1 MLKSKKLSNNINCKF
16 LILNNKKFLIFTAKN
31 FIPQLDIY
39 IVLPLY
45 IKIQKKDQNLNFLL
59 KDPKNIKNFNGFMSY
74 FDSLLYGFRLPLK
87 KTLLLRGLGLK
98 GLLTS
103 NILQLKLGYSHIIS
117 INVNTKVFNFIIGKN
132 FISIFSYNKGLVGNF
147 VKNLYKLKKAD
158 PYKGRGIVLK
168 NKPIVLK
175 IIKKS

>member
-1 MLKSKKLSNNINCKF
+1 MLKSKKLPDNINCKF
-16 LILNNKKFLIFTAKN
+16 LILNNKKVLIFTSEN
-31 FIPQLDIY
+31 FIPQLNIY

-45 IKIQKKDQNLNFLL
+45 IKIKKHNNNLNFSL
-59 KDPKNIKNFNGFMSY
+59 IKQTNFKEFNGFMAY

-98 GLLTS
+98 GTLV
-103 NILQLKLGYSHIIS
+103 NNVLQLKLGYSHLIYV
-117 INVNTKVFNFIIGKN
+117 NVNTKVFNFILGKN
-132 FISIFSYNKGLVGNF
+132 FISIFCYNKGLVGNF

-158 PYKGRGIVLK
+158 PYKGRGLVLK
-168 NKPIVLK
+168 SKPIILK

>member
-1 MLKSKKLSNNINCKF
+1 MLKSKKLPNNINCKF
-16 LILNNKKFLIFTAKN
+16 LILNNKKILIFTAEN
-31 FIPQLDIY
+31 FIPQLNIY

-45 IKIQKKDQNLNFLL
+45 VKIQKQDQNLNFLL
-59 KDPKNIKNFNGFMSY
+59 INPANIKDFNGFISY

-98 GLLTS
+98 GTLIS

-117 INVNTKVFNFIIGKN
+117 MNVNTKMFNFIIGKN
-132 FISIFSYNKGLVGNF
+132 FISVFCYNKGLVGNF

-158 PYKGRGIVLK
+158 PYKGRGLVLK
-168 NKPIVLK
+168 NKPMVLK